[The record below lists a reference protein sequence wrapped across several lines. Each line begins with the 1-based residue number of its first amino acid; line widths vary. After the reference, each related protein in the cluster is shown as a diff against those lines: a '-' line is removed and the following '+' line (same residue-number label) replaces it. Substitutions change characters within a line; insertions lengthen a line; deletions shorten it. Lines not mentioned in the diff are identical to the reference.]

1 MARSIN
7 EIKQTMTDAFM
18 ADETIRKKYGL
29 SAEDTFKSS
38 FSAVSLESILFFIV
52 AACCHVL
59 EVLFDQFRA
68 DVDEK
73 ISRAVVASVPWY
85 YKMARAFQLGDA
97 LAFDETTQQYVYPK
111 IDESKQVVRYVAVR
125 DRGTSVQILVS
136 GEKNGSPAVLD
147 DNVLTAVRQYLDRV
161 KIAGVVL
168 AVRSLPADTLSISA
182 TVTVDPLVINTVGM
196 RISDGT
202 YVVEDAIKAYL
213 ANIVYG
219 GTFNKTRLVDAMQ
232 NVEGVTDVELTAC
245 TYSTDGATYKTITGN
260 NYTATGGSFVA
271 ANLGNTLDYVV

>member
-1 MARSIN
+1 MARTIS

-18 ADETIRKKYGL
+18 ADETIREKYGL
-29 SAEDTFKSS
+29 SVEDTFKGS
-38 FSAVSLESILFFIV
+38 FSTVSLESIMFYIV
-52 AACCHVL
+52 AVCCHVM

-85 YKMARAFQLGDA
+85 YKIARAFQYGDA
-97 LAFDETTQQYVYPK
+97 LTFDEETQQYVYAVV
-111 IDESKQVVRYVAVR
+111 DETKQVVKYVAVR
-125 DRGTSVQILVS
+125 DRGTSVQILAS

-147 DNVLTAVRQYLDRV
+147 DNVLTAFKQYLNRV

-168 AVRSLPADTLSISA
+168 AVRSLPADSVSIAA
-182 TVTVDPLVINTVGM
+182 TVTVDPLVINQSGM

-202 YVVEDAIKAYL
+202 YPVERAVKEYL

-219 GTFNKTRLVDAMQ
+219 GTFNKTKLVDAIQ

-245 TYSTDGATYKTITGN
+245 TYSTDGATYKAITGN
-260 NYTATGGSFVA
+260 NYTATGGSFIAV
-271 ANLGNTLDYVV
+271 NLRNTLAYVV